1 MNLMKKI
8 TYSAI
13 RFKDQQ
19 DVEVINSLDNQ
30 VILNIAPL
38 FIRLYAFQLLRDAGK
53 FEG

>member
-1 MNLMKKI
+1 MKKI

-13 RFKDQQ
+13 RFK